1 MFGGGVCYFREN
13 LPPLEVLWLNV
24 SEGGETWEASSGHGR
39 DSPVT
44 RLMVALSQGGTAET
58 RLKSL
63 VSGDQYIVFGFVFA
77 CLENR
82 EIMMVG
88 FSTMC

>member
-1 MFGGGVCYFREN
+1 M
-13 LPPLEVLWLNV
+13 
-24 SEGGETWEASSGHGR
+24 SSGHGR

-77 CLENR
+77 CLEKRNNDG
-82 EIMMVG
+82 G
-88 FSTMC
+88 F